1 MEARFLREPRAVA
14 VTVLAVLTLLFC
26 WNGVSWALRPGLFLW
41 ADELGNLPWLME
53 TPYRAIL
60 HVLPQYGYNDRPTG
74 QALERALYELFGFDY
89 RRQLSCF
96 LCIHFAN
103 CALVLLLFRRLG
115 VSLPVSLAATAF
127 FGSLSTT
134 AQAATY
140 IGASFDVLC
149 TFFLLGSILTALARR
164 WWWWY
169 SSACLFLLALR
180 SKEFAIMT
188 PVLLTV
194 LLVGYEWGSPW
205 KRIVTSL
212 GRRLWLHYLIL
223 LIFGLRYLS
232 FLTAIRASLIQHGPY
247 YVKAT
252 FGTVISSLCYYA
264 ALIFTLEYSGV
275 AVIVTGIGLLVML
288 AYAIWRRHSGIVF
301 GIAAYI
307 LTLLPVALLPNI
319 RQPPYVYGPQ
329 IFLILAICLCLESVL
344 AMLPTSEIGRR
355 AGTICI
361 AVLLLAGAYAIRTSA
376 YFQERINWCRAV
388 RATCAATARDAAVQL
403 SGIGPGAHIYLD
415 SGDSTPWLMMPG
427 PCDYLRLLRRDRT
440 IACVIQKPET
450 VLRELYDRDV
460 AEKYFVEYR
469 EDGSLRIRLTRR
481 ALRQ

>member
-1 MEARFLREPRAVA
+1 MDARFLRQPRFIA

-89 RRQLSCF
+89 RRQVACF
-96 LCIHFAN
+96 LSIHFAN
-103 CALVLLLFRRLG
+103 CALVFLLLRRLN

-149 TFFLLGSILTALARR
+149 TFFLLGSILTALAKK

-169 SSACLFLLALR
+169 SSAFLFLLALR
-180 SKEFAIMT
+180 SKEFAIVT

-194 LLVGYEWGSPW
+194 LLVGYESGSRW
-205 KRIVTSL
+205 RGMAATL

-232 FLTAIRASLIQHGPY
+232 FLSAMRASLPKQSPY
-247 YVKAT
+247 YMNAT
-252 FGTVISSLCYYA
+252 LGTVASSLCYYT

-275 AVIVTGIGLLVML
+275 AVSVLGIGLLVIL
-288 AYAIWRRHSGIVF
+288 AYAIWRRHKGVIFAVV
-301 GIAAYI
+301 AYA
-307 LTLLPVALLPNI
+307 LTLLPVAMLPNI
-319 RQPPYVYGPQ
+319 RAPIYAYGPQ
-329 IFLILAICLCLESVL
+329 IFLILAICLFSESVL
-344 AMLPTSEIGRR
+344 VRLVTSKIGRQT
-355 AGTICI
+355 GTISLT
-361 AVLLLAGAYAIRTSA
+361 VLLLAGAYAIRTSA
-376 YFQERINWCRAV
+376 YFQSRIGWCQTV
-388 RATCAATARDAAVQL
+388 RATSATTARDAAVQL
-403 SGIGPGAHIYLD
+403 SGIGPGAHVYID

-440 IACVIQKPET
+440 IACVIQKPAE

-469 EDGSLRIRLTRR
+469 ADGSLQIRLAQR